1 MKKENK
7 LGKNKTLSAAL
18 SHAAAWCSLPHY
30 K

>member
-1 MKKENK
+1 MKKKTNWAK
-7 LGKNKTLSAAL
+7 TKTLSAAL